1 MDETS
6 ATLTKDAQK
15 EMYLEIGSVL
25 QNVKDYADSYEIRT
39 NETKHHLETFKSYLK
54 EDQAHFQNMDKLLA
68 KTKKYSDEEL
78 RQMYRNYGIAEKE
91 IAKLEQ
97 QREEANK
104 KIRETLEE
112 ARSEAREK
120 MIVNG
125 KLILIKSWVS
135 LNTFWERIY
144 KETKI

>member
-1 MDETS
+1 
-6 ATLTKDAQK
+6 
-15 EMYLEIGSVL
+15 
-25 QNVKDYADSYEIRT
+25 
-39 NETKHHLETFKSYLK
+39 
-54 EDQAHFQNMDKLLA
+54 MDKLLA

-78 RQMYRNYGIAEKE
+78 RQMYQNYGIAEKE

-125 KLILIKSWVS
+125 VGAIAKLVGPGADIAEAAVAKRKQCHNHMSKKEMEKCITHNEGVDKTSGIINGVKAGEKVITTAVDIY
-135 LNTFWERIY
+135 NTF
-144 KETKI
+144 KE